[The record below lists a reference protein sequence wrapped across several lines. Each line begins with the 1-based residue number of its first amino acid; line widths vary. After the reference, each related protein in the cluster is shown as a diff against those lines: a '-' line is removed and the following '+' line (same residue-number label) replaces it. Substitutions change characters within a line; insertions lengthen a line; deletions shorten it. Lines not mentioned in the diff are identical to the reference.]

1 MSDITT
7 QPQVEEV
14 NENLVDAQ
22 PQAEEAVSEATPA
35 EPKAEQ
41 QSETTTNPWKLK
53 IKYNGVEEEL
63 DEDTVRTLAQKGKNY
78 DHVHTE
84 LEEKRKALEKY
95 ENDEGR
101 KFLTDAAKRLGLTYG
116 ELVTRMKA
124 EELRKQDAA
133 KAAETKKPIEV
144 VQALREKEEAKQEAD
159 RIKAQL
165 AERDKKEAADKA
177 FADEMREFA
186 KAHPGVKE
194 LPSDVAADVSK
205 GIPLNDAYEKYEL
218 KARIRELEEQTKV
231 KETNDSN
238 AAASTGALGSGPSKQ
253 GKLTMGDVQKMSTA
267 ELNRRMADPAQWK
280 EIQEAYGLKD

>member
-1 MSDITT
+1 MEENTT
-7 QPQVEEV
+7 QPQVDEI
-14 NENLVDAQ
+14 NAQ
-22 PQAEEAVSEATPA
+22 PQADVTPDDGLA
-35 EPKAEQ
+35 GNEGTPTEQPAEQ
-41 QSETTTNPWKLK
+41 QSDATTNPWKLK

-165 AERDKKEAADKA
+165 AERERKEAADKA

-186 KAHPGVKE
+186 KAHPDVKE
-194 LPSDVAADVSK
+194 LPSDVAADISK
-205 GIPLNDAYEKYEL
+205 GIPLTDAYEKYEL

-253 GKLTMGDVQKMSTA
+253 GKLTQEDVLKMSPSEVSKLPDKVIH
-267 ELNRRMADPAQWK
+267 ELFFQ
-280 EIQEAYGLKD
+280 GG